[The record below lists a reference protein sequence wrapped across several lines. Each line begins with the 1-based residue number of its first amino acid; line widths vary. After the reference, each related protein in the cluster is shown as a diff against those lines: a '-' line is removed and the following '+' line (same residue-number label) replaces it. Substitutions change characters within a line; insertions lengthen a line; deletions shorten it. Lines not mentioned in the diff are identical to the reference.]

1 MDVIRAILYMVVYV
15 FFVLLLIRLVV
26 DWIQVFTRELK
37 PKGVFL
43 ILLEAVYTVTDP
55 PVKALR
61 RVIPPLRIGS
71 VALDLSFLLLL
82 LAVSFLLRLLA

>member
-37 PKGVFL
+37 PKGIFL

-61 RVIPPLRIGS
+61 RLIPPLRIGS